1 MSRNENAIFTNMC
14 MVYDKEKILIQN
26 RLNINWPGVTF
37 PGGHVE
43 YAESFT
49 NSVIWE
55 VFESDNL
62 SELYYKNEN
71 YECRKIIY

>member
-26 RLNINWPGVTF
+26 RLNINWSGVTF

-49 NSVIWE
+49 NSVI
-55 VFESDNL
+55 
-62 SELYYKNEN
+62 
-71 YECRKIIY
+71 

>member
-49 NSVIWE
+49 NSVI
-55 VFESDNL
+55 
-62 SELYYKNEN
+62 
-71 YECRKIIY
+71 

>member
-26 RLNINWPGVTF
+26 RLNINWSGVTI
-37 PGGHVE
+37 PGGQVE

-49 NSVIWE
+49 NSVI
-55 VFESDNL
+55 
-62 SELYYKNEN
+62 
-71 YECRKIIY
+71 